1 MQRKNLPA
9 MSSRL
14 LSAAVSAGFDLSRA
28 VHLLRAGGVVI
39 FPTETLYGLGCIAT
53 NADAVARVYQLKRR
67 PVHKPLPLLAA
78 DTAQVSAVAD
88 LEGMPPG
95 LYAFWPGPL
104 TVLLPGR
111 QSLPSVLKDA
121 HGRVAVRVTSHPLA
135 AALALQAGGTLT
147 ASSANR
153 SGLPAVRRAGE
164 LDPSL
169 LSALAACCDGIM
181 ANLVQHDTGA
191 AELTIPILTDG
202 PQPAGGLPST
212 IVEPLHDAAG
222 RRVRVLR
229 DGAISAA
236 QLTAAGFVLA

>member
-1 MQRKNLPA
+1 

-28 VHLLRAGGVVI
+28 AHLLRAGGVVI

-67 PVHKPLPLLAA
+67 SVHKPLPLLAA

-88 LEGMPPG
+88 LDGMPPG

-111 QSLPSVLKDA
+111 QSLPSALKDV

-147 ASSANR
+147 ASSANL

-169 LSALAACCDGIM
+169 LSALAACCDGMM
-181 ANLVQHDTGA
+181 ADHGTGA
-191 AELTIPILTDG
+191 AVHTIPILTDG

-212 IVEPLHDAAG
+212 IVEPLHDADG

-229 DGAISAA
+229 KGAISAA
-236 QLTAAGFVLA
+236 QLAAAGFVLA